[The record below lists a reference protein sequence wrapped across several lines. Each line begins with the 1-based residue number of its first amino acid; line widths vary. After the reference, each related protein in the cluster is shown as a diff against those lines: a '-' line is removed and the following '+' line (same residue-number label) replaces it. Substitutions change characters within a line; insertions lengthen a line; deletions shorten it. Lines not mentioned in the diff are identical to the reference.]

1 MKKLLAFILVLSMVF
16 AVAAVSAVAEEKKV
30 YNVAYLVNGNLGELV
45 KNIRAVSRET
55 CCDGSTVLPYLAAH
69 GVVISGK

>member
-30 YNVAYLVNGNLGELV
+30 YNVAYLVNGNLGDKSFFDSAHSGIVELV
-45 KNIRAVSRET
+45 KAGRINCET
-55 CCDGSTVLPYLAAH
+55 LLPN
-69 GVVISGK
+69 SS